1 MYNAPRRHLR
11 RRVGAGGSSVATG
24 TRKGSYQASKQ
35 DLTARFS
42 RLQGQIGG
50 IARMVDEERYCPD
63 VLTQISSAI
72 AALEK
77 IGFIL
82 LREHIGHCV
91 VEDVRRGRG
100 EDTLDELMAAVH
112 RFTGR

>member
-1 MYNAPRRHLR
+1 MATTARR
-11 RRVGAGGSSVATG
+11 
-24 TRKGSYQASKQ
+24 GSYEASKDELAQ
-35 DLTARFS
+35 RFA
-42 RLQGQIGG
+42 RLQGQVAG
-50 IARMVDEERYCPD
+50 IARMVEQERYCPD
-63 VLTQISSAI
+63 VLTQISSAV

-91 VEDVRRGRG
+91 VDDVASGRG
-100 EDTLDELMAAVH
+100 DEALDELMASIH

>member
-1 MYNAPRRHLR
+1 MPRA
-11 RRVGAGGSSVATG
+11 GIGGATAGGASVATAA
-24 TRKGSYQASKQ
+24 RKGSYQASKQ
-35 DLTARFS
+35 ELTARFS
-42 RLQGQIGG
+42 RLQGKIAG

-82 LREHIGHCV
+82 LREHVAHCV
-91 VEDVRRGRG
+91 VEDFRRGRG
-100 EDTLDELMAAVH
+100 EETLDELMAAVH
-112 RFTGR
+112 RFYGR

>member
-1 MYNAPRRHLR
+1 M
-11 RRVGAGGSSVATG
+11 ATAA
-24 TRKGSYQASKQ
+24 RKGSYQASKQ
-35 DLTARFS
+35 ELTARFS
-42 RLQGQIGG
+42 RLQGQIAG

-82 LREHIGHCV
+82 LREHVAHCV
-91 VEDVRRGRG
+91 VEDIRRGRG
-100 EDTLDELMAAVH
+100 EETLDELMAAVH
-112 RFTGR
+112 RFSGR